1 MRAEYA
7 RAGRRPDVRISK
19 LFFAAIAIMAC
30 SRVAAGQSLSCDM
43 KEYKPIVGVEA
54 EVRAGVLEVTW
65 PGERGE
71 TLRAEFAIRDGQPVV
86 RELSAQKKGGA
97 WIVLGSDL
105 APEFQVTSGMRRLSD
120 TQANEYK
127 RLPGGLTP
135 ELAEEEKWNA
145 FWDAPLNVP
154 RTEGGEDRSL
164 GLPRKPEEIRRATA
178 SFHATGCQVRTNG
191 ARVEVSFAGLDMG
204 IFSGR
209 LQFTMYRGSN
219 LFRVE
224 AIAETNEPSVAY
236 RYAAGLKGF
245 HIGADTR
252 VLWRDTAR
260 TWQETELGGAV
271 NTDNVSLRARN
282 RLGIVES
289 GGGALGFFPA
299 PHKFFFAR
307 ENDVN
312 LGYVYYRKDSESSF
326 AVGVTQ
332 PERGDGDKPVGV
344 SEAVWTHRVQESRSQ
359 TGNFA
364 LYNAPPGTWQRM
376 AVYFYLSAESGRATQ
391 QDVAAYTH
399 DDTYKPMPG
408 FEVLTSHFHFHLL
421 EMLNDRGSLDY
432 RPQWADVFR
441 GIGINI
447 VILADFHSDSHP
459 DDPGAVREKEQ
470 QVYFQGCARLS
481 DKNFLVIPGEEPNAY
496 LGGHY
501 MMLLPHPV
509 YWTHAPARLA
519 GQSFV
524 ENDPAYGTVYHA
536 QSAEDVTEI
545 LGRENGI
552 IWQAHPETKSSAGYP
567 RAVRS
572 KDYFLSDRFIGASW
586 ESLPVDLSEERLCQV
601 RCFGTLDDM
610 NEWSPTPKYM
620 IAEGDTYQTFPEDDL
635 YAQLAVNY
643 VRLAGVPKF
652 SDGWA
657 PVVHALQ
664 SGDYFVTTGEILLH
678 SWGIEGQ
685 GAKSVYTADA
695 EWTFP
700 LEFAELVWSD
710 GSAVHRQ
717 IIPAT
722 EMQAFGRHTFRIPF
736 DATGKKWVRFAVWDA
751 AGNGAFTQPVRL
763 K

>member
-1 MRAEYA
+1 MRI
-7 RAGRRPDVRISK
+7 GRI
-19 LFFAAIAIMAC
+19 FFAFAAIILF
-30 SRVAAGQSLSCDM
+30 SRLAGAQTISCDM
-43 KEYKPIVGVEA
+43 AAYKPVAGLEA
-54 EVRAGVLEVTW
+54 AAHAGELDVTW
-65 PGERGE
+65 AGERGE
-71 TLRAEFAIRDGQPVV
+71 TLRAEFVIRDGQPVV
-86 RELSAQKKGGA
+86 RELAVEKKGGA
-97 WIVLGSDL
+97 WIVLGRDL

-120 TQANEYK
+120 TQADEYK
-127 RLPGGLTP
+127 KLPGGLTP
-135 ELAEEEKWNA
+135 ELAEQEKWNA

-178 SFHATGCQVRTNG
+178 SFHSTGCAVKTNG
-191 ARVEVSFAGLDMG
+191 ARLEISFDGLEMG

-209 LQFTMYRGSN
+209 LEFTVYSGSN
-219 LFRVE
+219 LLREE
-224 AIAETNEPSVAY
+224 AIAATNEQSVAY
-236 RYAAGLKGF
+236 RYAGGLRGF

-260 TWQETELGGAV
+260 QWQQSELGGAV
-271 NTDNVSLRARN
+271 NTENVSLRARN
-282 RLGIVES
+282 RLGIVEK
-289 GGGALGFFPA
+289 GGGSLGVFPE
-299 PHKFFFAR
+299 PHRFFFAR

-312 LGYVYYRKDSESSF
+312 LGYVYYRKDSDTSF

-332 PERGDGDKPVGV
+332 PEHGEGDKPYGV
-344 SEAVWTHRVQESRSQ
+344 SEAVWTRRIQESRGQ

-364 LYNAPPGTWQRM
+364 LYNAPPGTQQHM
-376 AVYFYLSAESGRATQ
+376 AVYFYLSAEDAHVTQ
-391 QDVAAYTH
+391 ADVAAYTH
-399 DDTYKPMPG
+399 DDTYKPVPG

-421 EMLNDRGSLDY
+421 ETLNDRGSLDY
-432 RPQWADVFR
+432 RPPWVDVFR

-447 VILADFHSDSHP
+447 AILADFHSDSHP
-459 DDPGAVREKEQ
+459 DDPGPLREKEQ
-470 QVYFQGCARLS
+470 DVYFKGCARLS
-481 DKNFLVIPGEEPNAY
+481 DGNFLAIPGEEPNAY

-501 MMLLPHPV
+501 IMLLPHPV
-509 YWTHAPARLA
+509 FWTHAPARLA

-524 ENDPAYGTVYHA
+524 ENDPTFGTVYHA
-536 QSAEDVTEI
+536 QSAEDVTQL

-567 RAVRS
+567 GAVRS

-586 ESLPVDLSEERLCQV
+586 ESLPVDLSQERLCEE

-610 NEWSPTPKYM
+610 NAWSPTPKYM
-620 IAEGDTYQTFPEDDL
+620 IAEGDTYQVYPEDDL

-643 VRLAGVPKF
+643 VRLAGGVPKF

-657 PVVHALQ
+657 PVVKALQ

-695 EWTFP
+695 DWTFP

-710 GSAVHRQ
+710 GSAAHSQ
-717 IIPAT
+717 KIPAT
-722 EMQAFGRHTFRIPF
+722 EMPAFGRHTFRIPF